1 MAKTL
6 EDSIIAKR
14 ERIAELKESCKTDI
28 TKTQITFE
36 IGCGK
41 GHYLSSYAAAH
52 PNELCVGIDLIS
64 QRIKDSKRRAE
75 NKMATN
81 AYFYKAEASEFLES
95 LPEGVVLEKIFI
107 MFNDPWPK
115 KRHHKRRLMQ
125 HSFLNFIYNRC
136 DENTRLF
143 FRTDFDE
150 YFEWTKELIQEN
162 DKWEL
167 DDSTPLEF
175 EEVSQ
180 FQRILPE
187 FNTLTARIKNL

>member
-6 EDSIIAKR
+6 EDSIIAKQ
-14 ERIAELKESCKTDI
+14 ERIAQLKQMCNEDI
-28 TKTQITFE
+28 TKAVITFE

-52 PNELCVGIDLIS
+52 PSELCVGIDLIS
-64 QRIKDSKRRAE
+64 DRIKDSKRRAE
-75 NKMATN
+75 NKSATN
-81 AYFYKAEASEFLES
+81 AFFYKAEASEFLEA
-95 LPEGVVLEKIFI
+95 LPESVMLDKIFI

-125 HSFLNFIYNRC
+125 HSFLEFIYKKC
-136 DENTRLF
+136 DKNTRLF
-143 FRTDFDE
+143 FRTDYDE
-150 YFEWTKELIQEN
+150 YFEWTKELIEAN
-162 DKWEL
+162 DLWEL
-167 DDSTPLEF
+167 DEETPLEF

-187 FNTLTARIKNL
+187 FNTLTAKIK